1 MCVCVCVCVWGGVW
15 CVGWCVVLV
24 HGHEKM
30 CVCVC
35 LFAYVCT
42 DCIACLFLLFWK
54 ILFMPSFVLFTHAAQ
69 KNCVED
75 SKVSVPPF
83 DIVTLYPQASPP
95 EQIK

>member
-1 MCVCVCVCVWGGVW
+1 MCPLVDFSREI
-15 CVGWCVVLV
+15 VVLV
-24 HGHEKM
+24 HGHEK
-30 CVCVC
+30 V
-35 LFAYVCT
+35 FACVCT

-54 ILFMPSFVLFTHAAQ
+54 ILFMSSFVLFTHAFH